1 VPEGKY
7 LLKKNKIIVKDAK
20 LDPDELSSIIRQNP
34 NFKTVGIKLK
44 LMAFNTFDSTAV
56 ATKRSNKNEV
66 LRTKNKKKL
75 DRQDRINLRRIDK
88 AKKKGNN
95 LYTQKF
101 IPLKDTV
108 NPKMFFREWIKYKI
122 GEAPVIFD
130 SLPYNKTIEQYA
142 IYLKKKGFYY
152 GSVRDTVVFHRNRKA
167 VTTYELTAG
176 PRYIIDSVYV
186 STSNSLLASEYKGYV
201 KKQEKTPLVGEP
213 FDSDKLDEL
222 RNKVARYM
230 RDNAIY
236 GFSSSHIT
244 YLADTNKTTMK
255 VVLGIEFSD
264 RLVRSEFDKD
274 SLIKVK
280 HRTTL
285 VKDVYF
291 HISDTTYFDGNF
303 KNTVEG
309 MGLSLLESQFLRTLD
324 TLEYA
329 KIKKQGT
336 NDPDPK
342 RMATFLYNGKMEIDP
357 GLLELQ
363 NYLEI
368 ENYYKEYYLERSYT
382 RLLQLGLFQ
391 AIKPVI
397 REIPG
402 TKYIE
407 IHYYLVPAKRQSFG
421 FEPRFTNSN

>member
-1 VPEGKY
+1 
-7 LLKKNKIIVKDAK
+7 
-20 LDPDELSSIIRQNP
+20 
-34 NFKTVGIKLK
+34 
-44 LMAFNTFDSTAV
+44 M
-56 ATKRSNKNEV
+56 
-66 LRTKNKKKL
+66 
-75 DRQDRINLRRIDK
+75 DRQERINLRRIDK

-130 SLPYNKTIEQYA
+130 SLPHNKTIEQYA

-152 GSVRDTVVFHRNRKA
+152 GRVRDTVVFHRNRKA

-274 SLIKVK
+274 SLVKVK

-303 KNTVEG
+303 KINRGSTAYG
-309 MGLSLLESQFLRTLD
+309 
-324 TLEYA
+324 
-329 KIKKQGT
+329 
-336 NDPDPK
+336 NPDPK
-342 RMATFLYNGKMEIDP
+342 DYS
-357 GLLELQ
+357 LLRFS
-363 NYLEI
+363 YLSI
-368 ENYYKEYYLERSYT
+368 
-382 RLLQLGLFQ
+382 G
-391 AIKPVI
+391 PVI
-397 REIPG
+397 TIPISK
-402 TKYIE
+402 T
-407 IHYYLVPAKRQSFG
+407 
-421 FEPRFTNSN
+421 